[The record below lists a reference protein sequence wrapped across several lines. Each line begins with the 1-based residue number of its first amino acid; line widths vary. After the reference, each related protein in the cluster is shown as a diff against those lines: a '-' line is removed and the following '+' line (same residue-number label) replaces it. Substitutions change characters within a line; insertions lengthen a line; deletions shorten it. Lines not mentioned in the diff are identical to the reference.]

1 MLLRNNREDS
11 TMSALE
17 RIEYTRAALSDALA
31 VKDWTAISQ
40 LDLQCR
46 ACLDGLFDGGA
57 LDPVV
62 LRHNLESLLALYRQL
77 VDASR
82 GERQA
87 VVDELKQVR
96 QGQSASKVYQLFR

>member
-1 MLLRNNREDS
+1 
-11 TMSALE
+11 MSALE
-17 RIEYTRAALSDALA
+17 RIEYTRAALGEALA
-31 VKDWTAISQ
+31 LKDWTAIGQ

-46 ACLDGLFDGGA
+46 ACLDGLFDGA
-57 LDPVV
+57 AIDPAV

-77 VDASR
+77 VEASR

-96 QGQSASKVYQLFR
+96 QGHNASKVYHLFR

>member
-17 RIEYTRAALSDALA
+17 RIEYTRAALSEALA
-31 VKDWTAISQ
+31 VKDWAAIGK
-40 LDLQCR
+40 LDLQIR
-46 ACLDGLFDGGA
+46 ACLDSL
-57 LDPVV
+57 LDSVAVEPAV
-62 LRHNLESLLALYRQL
+62 LRHNLESLLRLYRQL

-87 VVDELKQVR
+87 VVEELKQVR
-96 QGQSASKVYQLFR
+96 QGHNASKVYHLFT